1 MPTLPETMIRLLAPF
16 RPLFSRR
23 VWGHVEVLLAG
34 TILTP
39 GCRTVT
45 AALRVMGLG
54 RSRQFQRYHR
64 VLNRAV
70 WSGRAVSRVLLG
82 LLIQAFAPAGPV
94 VLGVDET
101 LERRRGAKIAAKGIY
116 RDPVR
121 SSRSHFVK
129 ASGLRWVCL
138 MLLVPIPWAG
148 RVWALPFLTALAP
161 SERYDRERRRRHK
174 PLTTWAG
181 QLLLLVRRWLP
192 RRALV
197 VVADST
203 YACLELLDRCQ
214 RLARPITV
222 VTRLRLDAA
231 LYAPAPPRRPGQIG
245 RPRLKGQRLPTL
257 AARVID
263 PRTRWRAVT
272 VANWYGRGACRIE
285 VASATAVWY
294 HTGLPPVPLR
304 WVLIRDPLGRFEPQ
318 ALLCTD
324 VTTTP
329 DQILAWFVRRWPV
342 EVTFQEARRHLGLET
357 QRQWSEPAIRRTT
370 PALLGLFSVVILLA
384 HERMRHGAGRV
395 RQAVWYPKDHATFA
409 DALALVRADL
419 WAHLTIRPSSA
430 SADMVKVPRAILQ
443 RLTDTL
449 CYAP

>member
-16 RPLFSRR
+16 RPLLSRR

-70 WSGRAVSRVLLG
+70 WSGRAASRVLLG
-82 LLIQAFAPAGPV
+82 LLIQAFVPAGPV

-197 VVADST
+197 VVADRKS
-203 YACLELLDRCQ
+203 
-214 RLARPITV
+214 
-222 VTRLRLDAA
+222 
-231 LYAPAPPRRPGQIG
+231 PAPS
-245 RPRLKGQRLPTL
+245 
-257 AARVID
+257 
-263 PRTRWRAVT
+263 
-272 VANWYGRGACRIE
+272 C
-285 VASATAVWY
+285 SA
-294 HTGLPPVPLR
+294 
-304 WVLIRDPLGRFEPQ
+304 
-318 ALLCTD
+318 
-324 VTTTP
+324 
-329 DQILAWFVRRWPV
+329 
-342 EVTFQEARRHLGLET
+342 
-357 QRQWSEPAIRRTT
+357 
-370 PALLGLFSVVILLA
+370 
-384 HERMRHGAGRV
+384 
-395 RQAVWYPKDHATFA
+395 
-409 DALALVRADL
+409 
-419 WAHLTIRPSSA
+419 
-430 SADMVKVPRAILQ
+430 
-443 RLTDTL
+443 
-449 CYAP
+449 